1 TLNTA
6 ADSRHELLQLA
17 GPVVISQL
25 MVFLISIL
33 SLEFYCHLGKMELA
47 AVSLAAAVNII
58 GVTGISVGTGLS
70 ASCDTLIS
78 QTYGSGN
85 LKRVGVILQRGVLIL
100 LLACFPCWAV
110 LINTEPLLLAV
121 KQSPEVARSLSNP
134 FFFFFCHDLQAAFM
148 YQLEGK
154 NLRNQVCLS
163 EESCG
168 LTGWSLN
175 CLQEWGLFIKLAI
188 PSMFMICLSWWIF
201 EVGGFLAGV
210 ISEVE
215 LGAQSIAYQLCIVAY
230 MCPLGFSVAAPVRV
244 GNALGAGD
252 IKQAKLSCKVPI
264 ICACKTHS
272 IAYVLIHD
280 VRCLIQKTGSIPV
293 FFFRDII
300 QRVADVMLIFSFM
313 HVSDATATCIS
324 GKQLVGA
331 IFNIV
336 GSYFIGFPIGTTLMF
351 AANMGITGEIKN
363 KCKVISAR
371 KFIYLIK
378 LNSKPKTTHNNQRN
392 IYQSQIQVGFTPT
405 RGTNEEEGVVQSPG
419 QREFATSTVG
429 DVLPV
434 KQLVLKHGLTL
445 LIMIVILVVGVISSN
460 LIVTLF

>member
-1 TLNTA
+1 

-272 IAYVLIHD
+272 IAYVITRNVIGFIFTSD
-280 VRCLIQKTGSIPV
+280 Q
-293 FFFRDII
+293 DII

-313 HVSDATATCIS
+313 HVSDATAGVAAGVLRGA

-351 AANMGITGEIKN
+351 AANMGITGLWTGLTIAVSLQAFFFISFL
-363 KCKVISAR
+363 CKLDWKKASAEA
-371 KFIYLIK
+371 
-378 LNSKPKTTHNNQRN
+378 
-392 IYQSQIQVGFTPT
+392 QVRAGVQLMEEKETFNLEQL
-405 RGTNEEEGVVQSPG
+405 GTNEEEGVVQSPG

>member
-1 TLNTA
+1 KLC
-6 ADSRHELLQLA
+6 DSRNQ
-17 GPVVISQL
+17 
-25 MVFLISIL
+25 
-33 SLEFYCHLGKMELA
+33 
-47 AVSLAAAVNII
+47 
-58 GVTGISVGTGLS
+58 TGS
-70 ASCDTLIS
+70 
-78 QTYGSGN
+78 
-85 LKRVGVILQRGVLIL
+85 
-100 LLACFPCWAV
+100 
-110 LINTEPLLLAV
+110 
-121 KQSPEVARSLSNP
+121 
-134 FFFFFCHDLQAAFM
+134 
-148 YQLEGK
+148 
-154 NLRNQVCLS
+154 
-163 EESCG
+163 
-168 LTGWSLN
+168 WSLN

-280 VRCLIQKTGSIPV
+280 VR
-293 FFFRDII
+293 DII

-313 HVSDATATCIS
+313 HGVAAGVLRGA

-351 AANMGITGEIKN
+351 AANMGIT
-363 KCKVISAR
+363 
-371 KFIYLIK
+371 
-378 LNSKPKTTHNNQRN
+378 
-392 IYQSQIQVGFTPT
+392 VGFTPT